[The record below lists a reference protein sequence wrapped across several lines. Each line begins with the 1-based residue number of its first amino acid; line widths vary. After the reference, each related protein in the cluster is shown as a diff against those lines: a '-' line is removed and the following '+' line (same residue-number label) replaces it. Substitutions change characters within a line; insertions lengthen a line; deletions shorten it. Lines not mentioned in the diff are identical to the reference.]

1 MRPLYLCLLLSVVVH
16 VLMFSIAPAK
26 PVTKVV
32 YLENIRL
39 DEKKP
44 IRFVSLVSRRRVSL
58 AGVVPLA
65 VAVPPPTPRS
75 PRQDRRKPFQKKT
88 EKAAP
93 KIDQPSL
100 PVREQVKTPA
110 PLEEVTAENPFR
122 PPLPS
127 SEAGETPQ
135 TTSIST
141 PTEARLAGAVPPLRE
156 EKIGL
161 YILTP
166 SPKEA
171 PHSSLSYMMEV
182 VREAYGTEEGN
193 YYIHRGRLLADKLL
207 YDLSQA
213 EKPVVLIGTS
223 FSFVHFIDFLME
235 RPETILLPPGSK
247 MMDTGG
253 FKGKSRTVSSHWL
266 YAMIEKR
273 LGIPVEY
280 CCNEYGMAEM
290 TSQFYDGVAGVPR
303 CRTYHAPPQTRW
315 QILSP
320 FTLKPVI
327 KGEAGLLAIHDL
339 ANIDSVS
346 AILTEDLV
354 RELTGGFELMGR
366 ATGAEIKGCSV
377 DLDTLL
383 GS

>member
-1 MRPLYLCLLLSVVVH
+1 MMRDAVLKLIHSVHGKDLNDLFNDLAKRIFQYQFEHNRPYRQFCLLQNKSPDQINRWEEIPALPVTAFKFVDLACQPMEKALRIFHSSGTTRGQHALRGGQGKWSRHAVFDLEIAQAAILSHFKRH
-16 VLMFSIAPAK
+16 VL
-26 PVTKVV
+26 
-32 YLENIRL
+32 NR
-39 DEKKP
+39 
-44 IRFVSLVSRRRVSL
+44 
-58 AGVVPLA
+58 
-65 VAVPPPTPRS
+65 
-75 PRQDRRKPFQKKT
+75 
-88 EKAAP
+88 
-93 KIDQPSL
+93 
-100 PVREQVKTPA
+100 
-110 PLEEVTAENPFR
+110 
-122 PPLPS
+122 
-127 SEAGETPQ
+127 
-135 TTSIST
+135 
-141 PTEARLAGAVPPLRE
+141 EARLAGAVPPLRE

-273 LGIPVEY
+273 LGIPVAY

-290 TSQFYDGVAGVPR
+290 TSQFYDGIAGIPHLRV
-303 CRTYHAPPQTRW
+303 YHAPPQTRW

-320 FTLKPVI
+320 FTLKPVK
-327 KGEAGLLAIHDL
+327 KGDVGLLAIYDL

-346 AILTEDLV
+346 AILTEDLAKEV
-354 RELTGGFELMGR
+354 TEGNAPCEGTGFELTGR

-377 DLDTLL
+377 DIDTLL
-383 GS
+383 G